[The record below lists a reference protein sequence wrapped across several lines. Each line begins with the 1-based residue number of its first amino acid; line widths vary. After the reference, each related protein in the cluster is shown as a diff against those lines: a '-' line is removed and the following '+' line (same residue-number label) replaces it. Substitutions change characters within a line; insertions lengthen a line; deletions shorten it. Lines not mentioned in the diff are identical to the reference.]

1 MVSRGRP
8 KLRSDAELLASALA
22 AFAAHGYEGVS
33 LRTLSVN
40 LGLSHS
46 TLGQRF
52 GSKENLY
59 RTAIDAEFRRF
70 FDEIARQRVSWPPSR
85 DDLNELRILI
95 YSFLAATSQFP
106 ALGQLM
112 NQEGA
117 ESTWRSDY
125 VIQTVVRPQIA
136 QISGLLDRLRQ
147 SGQIRPIST
156 RGLFFMVA
164 HGAEA
169 PFTLH
174 ALSAAFDDIDGG
186 IEPES
191 YIATMTDIIMSALVA
206 TESSDSVASV
216 RSSFA

>member
-22 AFAAHGYEGVS
+22 AFASHGYEGVS
-33 LRTLSVN
+33 LRTLSVD

-59 RTAIDAEFRRF
+59 RVAIDAEFRRF
-70 FDEIARQRVSWPPSR
+70 FDEIARQRATWPSSS
-85 DDLNELRILI
+85 DDLSELRILI
-95 YSFLAATSQFP
+95 SSFLAATSQFP

-112 NQEGA
+112 NQECA

-125 VIQTVVRPQIA
+125 VIQTVVRPQIT

-169 PFTLH
+169 PFTLR
-174 ALSAAFDDIDGG
+174 ALSAAFDDIDGA
-186 IEPES
+186 IEPTR
-191 YIATMTDIIMSALVA
+191 YIATMTDIIMSALVVTSPINSA
-206 TESSDSVASV
+206 ASLG
-216 RSSFA
+216 SPLA